1 MDVATVTAPSGG
13 LLSAIRGTLADAD
26 EALLCVAFAQ
36 RRGVHLI
43 TKELETVAKRC
54 GTRVLVTTT
63 FGATSGA
70 ALDALHGIGATVRVL
85 NPAGGTYH
93 PKVFLG
99 RSGATLQAVVGSGNL
114 TSGLVANVEVGTYLR
129 GHQTDGALATLWSWA
144 DETWRDARSVP
155 WTPHADDADSEE
167 QIDPE
172 LLALIQSRV
181 RAEPRL
187 YTLGPMPKPNLVR
200 EATPSGLWV
209 ETERSRAAK
218 KPAQFIPPHMLN
230 LAWDV
235 LKSRGELSN
244 RELLDEL
251 RVHRSSFVCAML
263 AKVPGVEV
271 VSSRPVLLR
280 YRP

>member
-13 LLSAIRGTLADAD
+13 LLAAVRETLDGAD

-36 RRGVHLI
+36 ARGVHLLA
-43 TKELETVAKRC
+43 KELEPVTRRSGV
-54 GTRVLVTTT
+54 RVLVTTSL
-63 FGATSGA
+63 GSTSRA
-70 ALDALHGIGATVRVL
+70 ALDAMSDLGASLRIL
-85 NPAGGTYH
+85 NPGGGTYH

-99 RSGATLQAVVGSGNL
+99 RRGDLLSAVVGSANL
-114 TSGLVANVEVGTYLR
+114 TSGLVANVEAGTFLR
-129 GHQTDGALATLWSWA
+129 GRSSEHALLRLWSWA
-144 DETWRDARSVP
+144 TDTWEDPRAVP
-155 WTPHADDADSEE
+155 WQPRDDEAQEE
-167 QIDPE
+167 EIDPE
-172 LLALIQSRV
+172 LLRFIQAHV
-181 RAEPRL
+181 GHEPRL

-218 KPAQFIPPHMLN
+218 RPPQLIAPHMLN

-263 AKVPGVEV
+263 SKVPGVEV